1 MVQKLEEDGRM
12 SERQM
17 TWRIGGMHC
26 PKCESAVVK
35 AVSALP
41 GIREAQSDWRRG
53 TLTALWD
60 SDVTSKD
67 ALVASVA
74 EAGYALETQSGNRIF
89 RTVAVLLAAALLFV
103 ILELTPLRA
112 MLSAFPTARA
122 GMGFA
127 TLFALGLTT
136 SLHCVGMCGGINLA
150 QSAGAAQI
158 SQYRR
163 EFPYDTSKGSRRK
176 SPVELPDLDDDP
188 KVPEMVYTYRLR
200 IEGMMC
206 THCEARVKK
215 ALESVERVIEA
226 QADWQKGIATIK
238 ASQSLSDEQLRLA
251 VEAQDYSVKSVEVLS

>member
-41 GIREAQSDWRRG
+41 GIREARADWQKG

-67 ALVASVA
+67 ALAASVA

-89 RTVAVLLAAALLFV
+89 RTVAVLLAAVLLFV

-122 GMGFA
+122 GA
-127 TLFALGLTT
+127 
-136 SLHCVGMCGGINLA
+136 V
-150 QSAGAAQI
+150 
-158 SQYRR
+158 RVR
-163 EFPYDTSKGSRRK
+163 
-176 SPVELPDLDDDP
+176 LDD
-188 KVPEMVYTYRLR
+188 L
-200 IEGMMC
+200 
-206 THCEARVKK
+206 A
-215 ALESVERVIEA
+215 ALCGHVRRYQPGAERGRGA
-226 QADWQKGIATIK
+226 G
-238 ASQSLSDEQLRLA
+238 RP
-251 VEAQDYSVKSVEVLS
+251 

>member
-1 MVQKLEEDGRM
+1 MVQRLEEDGRM

-41 GIREAQSDWRRG
+41 GIREARADWQKG

-67 ALVASVA
+67 ALAASVA

-89 RTVAVLLAAALLFV
+89 RTVAVLLAAMLLFV

-136 SLHCVGMCGGINLA
+136 SLHWMI
-150 QSAGAAQI
+150 
-158 SQYRR
+158 
-163 EFPYDTSKGSRRK
+163 
-176 SPVELPDLDDDP
+176 
-188 KVPEMVYTYRLR
+188 
-200 IEGMMC
+200 
-206 THCEARVKK
+206 
-215 ALESVERVIEA
+215 
-226 QADWQKGIATIK
+226 
-238 ASQSLSDEQLRLA
+238 
-251 VEAQDYSVKSVEVLS
+251 